1 MIFFASFSALI
12 ARVFCIGE
20 TVKNIVIII
29 IITVKTALG
38 LLPVLSLLYLVN
50 KRKNSE
56 QNVYGDYGI
65 GDFPLYISLINVST
79 AALDVFVQVLN
90 HKPLHDIF

>member
-20 TVKNIVIII
+20 TFKNVVVI
-29 IITVKTALG
+29 IITVKTTLG

-65 GDFPLYISLINVST
+65 GDFPLYISLINVSS